1 MPEGFEF
8 GEIQLVMSVDDTA
21 FEQGLRE
28 GEAAAKAA
36 ASRMQGHLSKLEGG
50 MLPAVRSTEKLS
62 KATSV
67 LSASAA
73 VTGNAM
79 LGTAAA
85 TGTLA
90 TALSALEVSLV
101 AVKAAF
107 FAIPLVG
114 WAAAAATAIIALRG
128 PITRGITAT
137 LEWAGAWEDM
147 GDRLKVATERL
158 DELKKKLGEQQTTQ
172 EKNIQTAKDALALA
186 KLENEVARGRLTP
199 MQFETRKAEI
209 EGMGGR
215 SSEVASLRIEKQRAE
230 AMKAAFEAAKKRR
243 EQNER
248 DAYIARLTLEAE
260 KQKTQEAKRQAA
272 LAMRMRESQRV
283 TGGEV
288 RTRQEAGTYLSEQF
302 GSFLRADRSR
312 NMILEHTISQLR
324 RGIISSQFA
333 VSILNRFGVS
343 SPTSA
348 RSTAATAIAA
358 RQFTNLGAAASQLG
372 AVQSKK
378 VEDNTRLTAVNTKR
392 TADLTQ
398 RLYDEI
404 RQGAAP

>member
-1 MPEGFEF
+1 M
-8 GEIQLVMSVDDTA
+8 
-21 FEQGLRE
+21 
-28 GEAAAKAA
+28 
-36 ASRMQGHLSKLEGG
+36 
-50 MLPAVRSTEKLS
+50 
-62 KATSV
+62 
-67 LSASAA
+67 
-73 VTGNAM
+73 
-79 LGTAAA
+79 
-85 TGTLA
+85 
-90 TALSALEVSLV
+90 
-101 AVKAAF
+101 
-107 FAIPLVG
+107 
-114 WAAAAATAIIALRG
+114 
-128 PITRGITAT
+128 
-137 LEWAGAWEDM
+137 
-147 GDRLKVATERL
+147 
-158 DELKKKLGEQQTTQ
+158 
-172 EKNIQTAKDALALA
+172 
-186 KLENEVARGRLTP
+186 
-199 MQFETRKAEI
+199 
-209 EGMGGR
+209 
-215 SSEVASLRIEKQRAE
+215 
-230 AMKAAFEAAKKRR
+230 
-243 EQNER
+243 
-248 DAYIARLTLEAE
+248 
-260 KQKTQEAKRQAA
+260 
-272 LAMRMRESQRV
+272 
-283 TGGEV
+283 